1 MLAKKDVDRQR
12 EKDKATKE
20 EGTRD
25 APIALG
31 SDDGEAAE
39 TGEKRK
45 TVSASTSATGTDGVN
60 KKKRKVVE
68 IVRVVFASFR
78 VRTA

>member
-1 MLAKKDVDRQR
+1 MIRRA
-12 EKDKATKE
+12 
-20 EGTRD
+20 
-25 APIALG
+25 IALG

-60 KKKRKVVE
+60 KKKRNVVE